1 MMAMRLKRLALP
13 WLVGVV
19 LLAGVGLQGIQLRD
33 VKEGD
38 RGRAA
43 RPINLAARL
52 PSASAGWEAKDE
64 LLGATEVASS
74 AVERTLNCDD
84 FCFRVFRRGGT
95 QLSVYVAY
103 WGAGR
108 MPLQK
113 VASHT
118 PDRCWTENGWRC
130 DEMRFGEKVAA
141 GPSELLAAQ
150 WRRFTPPDGSAPQ
163 FVLFWHLVG
172 DRLYDYGERFNARP
186 DLLKWWRD
194 TLGYATSGSEAQY
207 FIRVSSNRPFSEF
220 SAEPLW
226 GEVVGALG
234 RLGLK
239 APAPPAG
246 AAVR

>member
-1 MMAMRLKRLALP
+1 MAARPKQ
-13 WLVGVV
+13 LVFVGIAGLV
-19 LLAGVGLQGIQLRD
+19 LLAGIGLQGIRLRN

-38 RGRAA
+38 RSGAA

-141 GPSELLAAQ
+141 GSSELRTAQ

-194 TLGYATSGSEAQY
+194 TLGYAMSGSEAQY

-220 SAEPLW
+220 AAEPLW
-226 GEVVGALG
+226 GEVVASLG
-234 RLGLK
+234 KLGLK
-239 APAPPAG
+239 TPIPLADG
-246 AAVR
+246 AAR